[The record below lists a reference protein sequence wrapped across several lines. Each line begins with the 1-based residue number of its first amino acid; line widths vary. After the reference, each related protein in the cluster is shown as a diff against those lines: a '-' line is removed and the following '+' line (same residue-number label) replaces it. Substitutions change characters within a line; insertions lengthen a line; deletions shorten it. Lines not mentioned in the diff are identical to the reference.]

1 MDVVYALGIGDVNDT
16 TRYGCV
22 SFFCTKQGGG
32 KIQEKNPG
40 EKQKDE
46 SQEEQTGTEPA
57 DATGERR
64 AARRAGDDAMEE
76 RAPACDVG
84 RDRSGSG

>member
-32 KIQEKNPG
+32 KIQEKKP
-40 EKQKDE
+40 
-46 SQEEQTGTEPA
+46 
-57 DATGERR
+57 RR
-64 AARRAGDDAMEE
+64 EAKG
-76 RAPACDVG
+76 
-84 RDRSGSG
+84 